1 MAMVEVSFYIIQ
13 SDISQAELACR
24 ICRKSI
30 NTGQTPVLVKFAQQV
45 DLEQFD
51 SLLWQFDPSSFV
63 PHDVV
68 HKVGDDIA
76 SPICL
81 SLHTPEQFQGICL
94 NLALHAV
101 EPARFSR
108 VIEIIENHDTA
119 RAAGRLR
126 FKAYREQ
133 GIEPVTHQV

>member
-1 MAMVEVSFYIIQ
+1 MAELNFYIIQ
-13 SDISQAELACR
+13 NDISQADLACR

-30 NTGQTPVLVKFAQQV
+30 STGQTPVLVKFEQQAE
-45 DLEQFD
+45 LENFD

-68 HKVGDDIA
+68 ENAIDHAA

-81 SLHTPEQFQGICL
+81 SLHIPEQFQGICI
-94 NLALHAV
+94 NLGQHAIDST
-101 EPARFSR
+101 RFSR
-108 VIEIIENHDTA
+108 VIEIIENNDTA
-119 RAAGRLR
+119 RVAGRVR

-133 GIEPVTHQV
+133 GIEPITYRV

>member
-1 MAMVEVSFYIIQ
+1 MAALSFYIIQ
-13 SDISQAELACR
+13 TNMSQAELACR

-30 NTGQTPVLVKFAQQV
+30 STGQIPVLVKFDQQA
-45 DLEQFD
+45 DLEHFD

-68 HKVGDDIA
+68 QKSGDDVS

-81 SLHTPEQFQGICL
+81 SLFIPEQFQGICI
-94 NLALHAV
+94 NLGQNAID
-101 EPARFSR
+101 PTRFSR

-119 RAAGRLR
+119 RAAGRVR

-133 GIEPVTHQV
+133 GIEPVTYQV

>member
-1 MAMVEVSFYIIQ
+1 MAELNFYIIQ
-13 SDISQAELACR
+13 NDISQADLACR

-30 NTGQTPVLVKFAQQV
+30 STGQTPVLVKFEQQAE
-45 DLEQFD
+45 LEHFD

-68 HKVGDDIA
+68 ENAIDHAA

-81 SLHTPEQFQGICL
+81 SLHIPEQFQGICL
-94 NLALHAV
+94 NLGQHAIDST
-101 EPARFSR
+101 RFSR
-108 VIEIIENHDTA
+108 VIEIIENHDAA
-119 RAAGRLR
+119 RAAGRVR

-133 GIEPVTHQV
+133 GIEPITYRV